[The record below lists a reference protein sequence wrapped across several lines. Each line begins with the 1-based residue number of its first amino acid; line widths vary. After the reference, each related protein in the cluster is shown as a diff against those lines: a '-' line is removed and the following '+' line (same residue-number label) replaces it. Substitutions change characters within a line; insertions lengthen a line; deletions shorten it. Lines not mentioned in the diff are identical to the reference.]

1 MAEQQYKAAIVLLL
15 AVARRVQEN
24 LSGYGEAERFQELID
39 AVDIPTGKDR
49 ESIRRDSDRNFY
61 MDAKEAIAYGIA
73 DEILESRP

>member
-39 AVDIPTGKDR
+39 AVDIPLNSGKVV
-49 ESIRRDSDRNFY
+49 EIPQAAVELPSDCQAT
-61 MDAKEAIAYGIA
+61 DG
-73 DEILESRP
+73 